1 MSMTQETASPL
12 RIDDAFQRWTAIQPQ
27 GPALIEGGR
36 TVSYG
41 ELDTLINTAA
51 SKLQLAGI
59 RPGDRVL
66 LVGEN
71 SIALT
76 VCIFAASRI
85 GAWSATVNARLSERE
100 ILNFLDHSGARR
112 ALYFSIGSPQAAAHG
127 QARSAE
133 VVHWEGIGE
142 LMVGALNEA
151 AIPEPMPSDPTRR
164 VAAMVYTSGTTGA
177 PKAVMLSHAN
187 LLFVAGNSVRMRG
200 LTPEDVVYAVLPF
213 SHVYGLS
220 TVLLGSLLAGAA
232 IHLEARYKPESLA
245 EALAVRGIS
254 VMHGAPAMYAKL
266 MEWSET
272 SGTPLRFPRL
282 RIAQSGG
289 APLTLPLKQAFE
301 KTFGIVLQNGYG
313 MTEAS
318 PSIAQTRLELPRGD
332 CSVGLAIPGI
342 EIRLHGIETSEDD
355 TGELWVRGP
364 NVMQGYYRAPQLT
377 ADTITSDGWLRTGD
391 LARID
396 PDGAVFIVG
405 RSKELIIRSGFNVY
419 PIEIE
424 QVLNAYPGI
433 VQSAVVGRAVEGNEE
448 VVAFVEPVSG
458 TQVDL
463 NGLRTYLKANLSP
476 YKIPSEIVV
485 LTHLPAAAT
494 GKVLKKELQQRAVQL
509 YAESRAAN
517 QAAEQGDEK
526 GS

>member
-1 MSMTQETASPL
+1 MSKENSMSSTVEHTAPR
-12 RIDDAFQRWTAIQPQ
+12 RIDQAFQRWTAIQPHR
-27 GPALIEGGR
+27 PALMEGDR

-41 ELDTLINTAA
+41 ELDALVELAA
-51 SKLQLAGI
+51 RKLADAGV

-66 LVGEN
+66 LIAEN
-71 SIALT
+71 SIPLT

-112 ALYFSIGSPQAAAHG
+112 ALYFSVGSPQAAAHG
-127 QARSAE
+127 QARGAE
-133 VVHWEGIGE
+133 SVHWEGIGE
-142 LMVGALNEA
+142 LMLGPLNA
-151 AIPEPMPSDPTRR
+151 AAVPEPAAADPARA

-187 LLFVAGNSVRMRG
+187 LLFVAANTARMRA
-200 LTPEDVVYAVLPF
+200 LTPDDVVYAVLPF

-220 TVLLGSLLAGAA
+220 SVLLGSLLGGAA
-232 IHLEARYKPESLA
+232 LLLEARYRPDVLAHVLA
-245 EALAVRGIS
+245 ERGVS

-266 MEWSET
+266 FEWST
-272 SGTPLRFPRL
+272 ASGTPLRFPRL
-282 RIAQSGG
+282 RLAQSGG
-289 APLTLPLKQAFE
+289 APLTLPLKQMFE

-318 PSIAQTRLELPRGD
+318 PSISQTRIDAPRTD

-342 EIRLHGIETSEDD
+342 ELRLDGADTSADG

-377 ADTITSDGWLRTGD
+377 AETITPDGWLRTGD
-391 LARID
+391 LARIE

-424 QVLNAYPGI
+424 QVLNAYPGV

-448 VVAFVEPVSG
+448 VVAFVEPASG
-458 TQVDL
+458 VQIDL
-463 NGLRTYLKANLSP
+463 DALRGYLKANLSP
-476 YKIPSEIVV
+476 YKVPSEIVV
-485 LTHLPAAAT
+485 LEHLPAAAT
-494 GKVLKKELQQRAVQL
+494 GKVLKKELQQRAAQL
-509 YAESRAAN
+509 PSRA
-517 QAAEQGDEK
+517 
-526 GS
+526 